1 MPAAEIREYPY
12 EANITLYEGDSY
24 GVSFVLKGDWHTSRT
39 ARLMARTSV
48 SAGSATVTLTNGD
61 GITTA
66 RYATLYMEIVSSG
79 PEGQVVKYHDTTGT
93 GYINLGECT
102 IITINPDSTDRAT
115 IRSAGVLVYDL
126 ESYVTSPGTSNRTL
140 LRGTL
145 TVAQDIS
152 R

>member
-1 MPAAEIREYPY
+1 MPADIREYPY

-24 GVSFVLKGDWHTSRT
+24 GVSFVLRGDWHTSRT
-39 ARLMARTSV
+39 ARLHARTSV
-48 SAGSATVTLTNGD
+48 DAASTTISLSSGS

-66 RYATLYMEIVSSG
+66 KYTNLYMEIISNG
-79 PEGQVVKYHDTTGT
+79 PEGQVVKYHDASGT

-102 IITINPDSTDRAT
+102 IITINPSSADRTTART
-115 IRSAGVLVYDL
+115 AGTLVYDL

-145 TVAQDIS
+145 TVARDIS